1 MEQFRN
7 NGTISKTTLLSLMKE
22 HIPQK
27 PSQNHKGK
35 PWITREIKTTIHQK
49 IRAYRSWKKDQTEIS
64 HSKFKILR
72 TKCRKLLRKAHS
84 EYTEAIFSEEHS
96 NPKFWSYIKQ
106 KRKDSC
112 SIAPLR
118 RDGVLVSDAVGK
130 ANILNNQYCS
140 VFNPDNRDRA
150 PSKGPSLTPDM
161 PEITV
166 TQDGVEKL
174 LKNLKPNKAAG
185 PDRISPCV
193 LKELADVLSKPLA
206 QMYQTAF
213 NTGAVPKQ
221 WTTALVTPIF
231 KKGDKSK
238 ASNYRP
244 VSLTAVC
251 CKLCE
256 HLVAKAILNHLDSH
270 SLLSDLQH
278 GFRRKRSCESQ
289 LTIFIDELTR
299 GVVNGAQIDAVVM
312 DFSKAFDVVPHGS
325 LLVKLQ
331 HYGIRGN
338 TLHWIN
344 SFLSNRTQRVV
355 VDGEMSDL
363 APVTS
368 GVPQGSVLGPILFLV
383 FINDMPEC
391 ITSTSRL
398 FADDTI
404 VYREVRCDEDRLA
417 LQADLKALEEWE
429 DKWGMSFNPSKCS
442 VIHITKKKSIAQN
455 DYLLKDQILETSTSA
470 NYLGITIASDLSWKE
485 QIQKVASKGNRL
497 LRLFEK
503 EHSNKI

>member
-1 MEQFRN
+1 
-7 NGTISKTTLLSLMKE
+7 
-22 HIPQK
+22 
-27 PSQNHKGK
+27 
-35 PWITREIKTTIHQK
+35 
-49 IRAYRSWKKDQTEIS
+49 
-64 HSKFKILR
+64 
-72 TKCRKLLRKAHS
+72 
-84 EYTEAIFSEEHS
+84 
-96 NPKFWSYIKQ
+96 
-106 KRKDSC
+106 
-112 SIAPLR
+112 
-118 RDGVLVSDAVGK
+118 
-130 ANILNNQYCS
+130 
-140 VFNPDNRDRA
+140 
-150 PSKGPSLTPDM
+150 M

-185 PDRISPCV
+185 PDRISPSV
-193 LKELADVLSKPLA
+193 LKELADVLSQPLT
-206 QMYQTAF
+206 QIYQTAID
-213 NTGAVPKQ
+213 TGNVPEQ
-221 WTTALVTPIF
+221 WRTAIVTPIF

-238 ASNYRP
+238 AANYRP
-244 VSLTAVC
+244 VSLTAIC

-256 HLVAKAILNHLDSH
+256 HLIARAILDHLDTH

-299 GVVNGAQIDAVVM
+299 GVVNGSQIDAVVM

-325 LLVKLQ
+325 LLVKLR

-338 TLHWIN
+338 TLKWID
-344 SFLSNRTQRVV
+344 SFLSHRTQKVV

-404 VYREVRCDEDRLA
+404 VYREVRCDDDRQA
-417 LQADLKALEEWE
+417 LQDDLKALEQWE
-429 DKWGMSFNPSKCS
+429 QKWGMSFNPSKCS
-442 VIHITKKKSIAQN
+442 IIHITKKRTTAKH
-455 DYLLKDQILETSTSA
+455 DYILKDQVLETSTTA
-470 NYLGITIASDLSWKE
+470 NYLGITIACDLSWKE
-485 QIQKVASKGNRL
+485 QILKITSKGNKLLGFLRRNIQTKSELIKTKAYNTIVRPTIEYAATVWAPGQKGLINSLEAVQRRAARYVCNNHQRTASVTDMMEKLGWDSLEERRL
-497 LRLFEK
+497 RMKIILLFKILHKMIAIPDNQLVPTTTTTRGHNMKLRQIPTRTNYYKF
-503 EHSNKI
+503 SFFPSSIVAWNKLPKDIVKLEDIDSFRTAISKLQTLAL